1 MRVLLIEGNPQLT
14 RSVRLAL
21 QAAMVA
27 VETTSFANLYEV
39 LRGPKYDAVLLDLNR
54 SVNEGISLLRML
66 RKVGIVAPILV
77 FDGCDS
83 PAVRVRIL
91 EAGADDCLTDPV
103 SIEELVV
110 RTRVLLRRPNL
121 TAHNLRVGD
130 LEIDYVSR
138 RVSRE
143 GRQISLTP
151 KEFSVLEYLMRNAG
165 RPVSRSKIIEHAW
178 GTSFE
183 GLSTVV
189 DVYINYLRAKVDR
202 GFQSRM
208 IRTRYGVGYELVDP
222 QRKVA

>member
-27 VETTSFANLYEV
+27 VETTGFANLYEV

-66 RKVGIVAPILV
+66 RKVGIVVPILV

-91 EAGADDCLTDPV
+91 EAGADDCLSDPV

-121 TAHNLRVGD
+121 PAHNLRVGD
-130 LEIDYVSR
+130 LEID
-138 RVSRE
+138 
-143 GRQISLTP
+143 
-151 KEFSVLEYLMRNAG
+151 F
-165 RPVSRSKIIEHAW
+165 
-178 GTSFE
+178 
-183 GLSTVV
+183 
-189 DVYINYLRAKVDR
+189 
-202 GFQSRM
+202 
-208 IRTRYGVGYELVDP
+208 
-222 QRKVA
+222 